1 MSKRRLPIAGE
12 TRTPETLP
20 SEQARVCRCALAGAL
35 DDDSA
40 AHSFRVHLLAA
51 VKDLDPSFD
60 PAELALGLEH
70 FPEAQLTILL
80 TGGVHRAGWRPSAR
94 AVQADLEL
102 AEPRPEPALALAGWI
117 VQ

>member
-1 MSKRRLPIAGE
+1 M
-12 TRTPETLP
+12 P
-20 SEQARVCRCALAGAL
+20 SASANACRCALAGAL
-35 DDDSA
+35 DDSA

-51 VKDLDPSFD
+51 AKDLDPSFD
-60 PAELALGLEH
+60 SDQLALGLEH
-70 FPEAQLTILL
+70 FPRAGLTILL

-102 AEPRPEPALALAGWI
+102 AEPRPELALALAGWI